1 MNVKQYCKNR
11 RLEMVKE
18 NQSLEQKRK
27 QLVSQGQVMQ
37 AQLNQINRGLTEL
50 EIELELLDKLEA
62 SLNGKKEVEKC

>member
-62 SLNGKKEVEKC
+62 SLNGNKEAEKC